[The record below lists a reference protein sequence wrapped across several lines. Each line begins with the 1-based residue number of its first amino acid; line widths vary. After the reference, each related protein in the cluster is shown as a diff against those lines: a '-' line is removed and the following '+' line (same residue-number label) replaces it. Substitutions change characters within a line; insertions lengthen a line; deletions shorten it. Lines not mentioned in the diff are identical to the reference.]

1 MLLYLSTMLLDGL
14 NQEQRQAASQIEGA
28 VMIIAGAGSGKT
40 RTLTYRVANLLEHGV
55 SPYSIMVLTFTNKAA
70 REMDERIVSLIGDRS
85 KGMMMGTFH
94 SVFMKILRIEC
105 ERIGYIKSFSIYDT
119 ADSKSMI
126 KNIVKDFSLDEKVYN
141 SSYVLDRIS
150 KAKSSLISSEEY
162 LADNTYFTED
172 NIAGKPQIGRI
183 FHEYNARL
191 RKNMAMDFDD
201 LLFNTYTLLCT
212 CPDIAEKYQRRFKYI
227 LVDEYQDTNHAQ
239 YAIIKILAK
248 QYKNICV
255 VGDDA
260 QSIYAFR
267 GANIQNILNFRKDY
281 PDAYT
286 FKLEQNYRSVS
297 NIVNAANSVIDKN
310 VEQIK
315 KTIWTSNPE
324 GEKIVFKSLNS
335 DREEAEYVCNKIRE
349 RISFEEEKNYGNYA
363 ILYRTN
369 SQSRAFEDALRLKNI
384 PYKIYG
390 GLSFYS
396 RAEIKNVLGYF
407 RLVVN
412 NKDNEAFERIINYPA
427 RGIGQTTLSRLKIAA
442 AENNLSFFETIY
454 QVNLSNYNINSSTQ
468 NKLLAFCDYIRAFTA
483 NLHKKNAFELGEEI
497 VRTCRIKEALKE
509 ENTAENIDRINNIE
523 ELVNSLQSFIENE
536 QDSILDEA
544 TGEEIS
550 TDDKSLD
557 IFLQQISLFSE
568 TDTMEENQN
577 CVALMTIHSS
587 KGLEFDNVFI
597 VGMEENL
604 FPSTLALTSK
614 KETEEE
620 RRLFYVAMTRAKI
633 SLTLT
638 AATMRYKYGQIIFSE
653 KSRFVNEID
662 SKYIDSGLVQK
673 KPLPSFQTTT
683 TTPST
688 TSFVKKEKKPLPIT
702 SLKNNVITRQ
712 SLPSTNNATLINPN
726 DLQVGMSVYHDKFGK
741 GIVIN
746 IDNNFDDKR
755 ADVDFI
761 KEGKKTLVLKF
772 AKLKQIN

>member
-1 MLLYLSTMLLDGL
+1 MLLDGL

>member
-1 MLLYLSTMLLDGL
+1 MLLDGL
-14 NQEQRQAASQIEGA
+14 NSEQRQAASQIEGA

-70 REMDERIVSLIGDRS
+70 KEMDERIVSLIGNRS
-85 KGMMMGTFH
+85 KGMMIGTFH

-105 ERIGYIKSFSIYDT
+105 ERIGYIRNFSVYDT
-119 ADSKSMI
+119 ADSKSLI

-141 SSYVLDRIS
+141 SSFVLDRIS

-162 LADNTYFTED
+162 LSDNTYLTED
-172 NIAGKPQIGRI
+172 TIAGKPEIGRI

-201 LLFNTYTLLCT
+201 LLFNTYTLLCS
-212 CPDIAEKYQRRFKYI
+212 CPDVAQKYQNRFKYI

-239 YAIIKILAK
+239 YKIIKILAEK
-248 QYKNICV
+248 YKNICV

-286 FKLEQNYRSVS
+286 FKLEENYRSCQ

-315 KTIWTSNPE
+315 KTIWTANPE
-324 GEKIVFKSLNS
+324 GEKIVFKTLNS
-335 DREEAEYVCNKIRE
+335 DREEAEYVCNKIKE
-349 RISFEEEKNYGNYA
+349 RISLEEEKNYGNYA

-369 SQSRAFEDALRLKNI
+369 AQSRAFEDALRLKNI
-384 PYKIYG
+384 PYKIFG
-390 GLSFYS
+390 GISFYS

-412 NKDNEAFERIINYPA
+412 NRDDEAFERIINYPA

-454 QVNLSNYNINSSTQ
+454 QVNLSTYNINSSTQ
-468 NKLLAFCDYIRAFTA
+468 NKLLAFCDYIRAFSA
-483 NLHKKNAFELGEEI
+483 NLYNKDAFELGEEI

-509 ENTAENIDRINNIE
+509 ENTAENSDRINNIE

-536 QDSILDEA
+536 EEVILDEA

-550 TDDKSLD
+550 TNSKSLD
-557 IFLQQISLFSE
+557 VFLQQISLFSE
-568 TDTMEENQN
+568 TDTMDENPN
-577 CVALMTIHSS
+577 CVVLMTIHSS

-614 KETEEE
+614 RETEEE
-620 RRLFYVAMTRAKI
+620 RRLFYVAMTRAKLT
-633 SLTLT
+633 LTLT

-662 SKYIDSGLVQK
+662 SKYIDSGFVQK
-673 KPLPSFQTTT
+673 KTLPTSFQSSTTT
-683 TTPST
+683 T
-688 TSFVKKEKKPLPIT
+688 TSFVKK
-702 SLKNNVITRQ
+702 
-712 SLPSTNNATLINPN
+712 
-726 DLQVGMSVYHDKFGK
+726 
-741 GIVIN
+741 
-746 IDNNFDDKR
+746 KR
-755 ADVDFI
+755 N
-761 KEGKKTLVLKF
+761 LYL
-772 AKLKQIN
+772 

>member
-1 MLLYLSTMLLDGL
+1 MLLDGL
-14 NQEQRQAASQIEGA
+14 NSEQRQAASQIEGT

-70 REMDERIVSLIGDRS
+70 KEMDERIVSLIGNRS
-85 KGMMMGTFH
+85 KGMMIGTFH

-105 ERIGYIKSFSIYDT
+105 ERIGYIRNFSVYDT
-119 ADSKSMI
+119 ADSKSLI

-141 SSYVLDRIS
+141 SSFVLDRIS
-150 KAKSSLISSEEY
+150 KAKSNLISSEEY

-201 LLFNTYTLLCT
+201 LLFNTYTLLCS
-212 CPDIAEKYQRRFKYI
+212 CPDVAQKYQNRFKYI

-239 YAIIKILAK
+239 YKIIKILAEK
-248 QYKNICV
+248 YKNICV

-286 FKLEQNYRSVS
+286 FKLEENYRSCQ

-315 KTIWTSNPE
+315 KTIWTANPE
-324 GEKIVFKSLNS
+324 GEKIVFKTLNS

-349 RISFEEEKNYGNYA
+349 RISLEEEKNYGNYA

-369 SQSRAFEDALRLKNI
+369 AQSRAFEDALRLKNI
-384 PYKIYG
+384 PYKIFG
-390 GLSFYS
+390 GISFYS

-412 NKDNEAFERIINYPA
+412 NRDNEAFERIINYPA

-454 QVNLSNYNINSSTQ
+454 QVNLSTYNINSSTQ
-468 NKLLAFCDYIRAFTA
+468 KKLLAFCDYIRAFSA
-483 NLHKKNAFELGEEI
+483 NLYNKDAFELGEEI

-509 ENTAENIDRINNIE
+509 ENTAENSDRINNIE

-536 QDSILDEA
+536 EEIILDEA

-550 TDDKSLD
+550 TNSKSLD
-557 IFLQQISLFSE
+557 VFLQQISLFSE
-568 TDTMEENQN
+568 TDTMDENPN
-577 CVALMTIHSS
+577 CVVLMTIHSS

-614 KETEEE
+614 RETEEE
-620 RRLFYVAMTRAKI
+620 RRLFYVAMTRAKLT
-633 SLTLT
+633 LTLT

-662 SKYIDSGLVQK
+662 SKYIDSGFVQK
-673 KPLPSFQTTT
+673 KPLPTSFQSSTTT
-683 TTPST
+683 T

-712 SLPSTNNATLINPN
+712 ANINQGNLIDPNN
-726 DLQVGMSVYHDKFGK
+726 LQIGMNVYHDKFGK
-741 GIVIN
+741 GIVIS
-746 IDNNFDDKR
+746 IDNEYEDKR
-755 ADVDFI
+755 AVVDFI

-772 AKLKQIN
+772 AKLKEI

>member
-1 MLLYLSTMLLDGL
+1 MLLDGL

-673 KPLPSFQTTT
+673 KPLPSFQTTST
-683 TTPST
+683 TSST

>member
-1 MLLYLSTMLLDGL
+1 MLLDGL
-14 NQEQRQAASQIEGA
+14 NSEQRQAASQIEGA

-70 REMDERIVSLIGDRS
+70 KEMDERIVSLIGDKS
-85 KGMMMGTFH
+85 KGMMIGTFH

-105 ERIGYIKSFSIYDT
+105 ERIGYIRNFSVYDT
-119 ADSKSMI
+119 ADSKSLI

-141 SSYVLDRIS
+141 SSFVLDRIS

-201 LLFNTYTLLCT
+201 LLFNTYTLLCS
-212 CPDIAEKYQRRFKYI
+212 CPDVAQKYQNRFKYI

-239 YAIIKILAK
+239 YKIIKILAEK
-248 QYKNICV
+248 YKNICV

-286 FKLEQNYRSVS
+286 FKLEENYRSCQ

-315 KTIWTSNPE
+315 KTIWTANPE
-324 GEKIVFKSLNS
+324 GEKIVFKTLNS

-349 RISFEEEKNYGNYA
+349 RISLEEEKNYGNYA

-369 SQSRAFEDALRLKNI
+369 AQSRAFEDALRLKNI
-384 PYKIYG
+384 PYKIFG
-390 GLSFYS
+390 GISFYS

-412 NKDNEAFERIINYPA
+412 NRDDEAFERIINYPA

-454 QVNLSNYNINSSTQ
+454 QVNLSTYNINSSTQ
-468 NKLLAFCDYIRAFTA
+468 KKLLAFCDYIRAFSA
-483 NLHKKNAFELGEEI
+483 NLYNKDAFELGEEI

-509 ENTAENIDRINNIE
+509 ENTAENSDRINNIE

-536 QDSILDEA
+536 EEVILDEA

-550 TDDKSLD
+550 TNSKSLD
-557 IFLQQISLFSE
+557 VFLQQISLFSE
-568 TDTMEENQN
+568 TDTMDENPN
-577 CVALMTIHSS
+577 CVVLMTIHSS

-614 KETEEE
+614 RETEEE
-620 RRLFYVAMTRAKI
+620 RRLFYVAMTRAKLT
-633 SLTLT
+633 LTLT

-662 SKYIDSGLVQK
+662 SKYIDSGFVQK
-673 KPLPSFQTTT
+673 KPLPTSFQSSTTN
-683 TTPST
+683 T

-712 SLPSTNNATLINPN
+712 ANINQGNLIDPNN
-726 DLQVGMSVYHDKFGK
+726 LQIGMNVYHDKFGK
-741 GIVIN
+741 GIVLS
-746 IDNNFDDKR
+746 IDNEYEDKR
-755 ADVDFI
+755 AVVDFI

-772 AKLKQIN
+772 AKLKEI

>member
-1 MLLYLSTMLLDGL
+1 MLLDGL
-14 NQEQRQAASQIEGA
+14 NSEQRQAASQIEGA

-70 REMDERIVSLIGDRS
+70 KEMDERIVSLIGNRS
-85 KGMMMGTFH
+85 KGMMIGTFH

-105 ERIGYIKSFSIYDT
+105 ERIGYIRNFSVYDT
-119 ADSKSMI
+119 ADSKSLI

-141 SSYVLDRIS
+141 SSFVLDRIS

-172 NIAGKPQIGRI
+172 NIAGKPEIGRI

-201 LLFNTYTLLCT
+201 LLFNTYTLLCS
-212 CPDIAEKYQRRFKYI
+212 CPDVAQKYQNRFKYI

-239 YAIIKILAK
+239 YKIIKILAEK
-248 QYKNICV
+248 YKNICV

-286 FKLEQNYRSVS
+286 FKLEENYRSCQ

-315 KTIWTSNPE
+315 KTIWTANPE
-324 GEKIVFKSLNS
+324 GEKIVFKTLNS

-349 RISFEEEKNYGNYA
+349 RISLEEEKNYGNYA

-369 SQSRAFEDALRLKNI
+369 AQSRAFEDALRLKNI
-384 PYKIYG
+384 PYKIFG
-390 GLSFYS
+390 GISFYS

-412 NKDNEAFERIINYPA
+412 NRDNEAFERIINYPA

-454 QVNLSNYNINSSTQ
+454 QVNLSTYNINSSTQ
-468 NKLLAFCDYIRAFTA
+468 NKLLAFCDYIRAFSA
-483 NLHKKNAFELGEEI
+483 NLYNKDAFELGEEI

-509 ENTAENIDRINNIE
+509 ENTAENSDRINNIE

-536 QDSILDEA
+536 EEVILDEA

-550 TDDKSLD
+550 TNSKSLD
-557 IFLQQISLFSE
+557 VFLQQISLFSE
-568 TDTMEENQN
+568 TDTMDENPN
-577 CVALMTIHSS
+577 CVVLMTIHSS

-614 KETEEE
+614 RETEEE
-620 RRLFYVAMTRAKI
+620 RRLFYVAMTRAKLT
-633 SLTLT
+633 LTLT

-662 SKYIDSGLVQK
+662 SKYIDSGFVQK
-673 KPLPSFQTTT
+673 KPLPTSFQSSTTT
-683 TTPST
+683 T

-712 SLPSTNNATLINPN
+712 ANINQGNLIDPNN
-726 DLQVGMSVYHDKFGK
+726 LQIGMNVYHDKFGK
-741 GIVIN
+741 GIVLS
-746 IDNNFDDKR
+746 IDNEYEDKR
-755 ADVDFI
+755 AVVDFI

-772 AKLKQIN
+772 AKLKEI

>member
-1 MLLYLSTMLLDGL
+1 MLLDGL
-14 NQEQRQAASQIEGA
+14 NQEQRQAAAQTEGA

-40 RTLTYRVANLLEHGV
+40 RTLTYRVAHLLEKGA

-70 REMDERIVSLIGDRS
+70 KEMDERIVSLIGDRS
-85 KGMMMGTFH
+85 KGIMMGTFH
-94 SVFMKILRIEC
+94 SVFMRILRIEC
-105 ERIGYIKSFSIYDT
+105 ERIGYIKSFSVYDT
-119 ADSKSMI
+119 SDSKSLI
-126 KNIVKDFSLDEKVYN
+126 KNIVKELSLDEKVYN
-141 SSYVLDRIS
+141 SSFVLDRIS
-150 KAKSSLISSEEY
+150 KAKSRLISSEEY
-162 LADNTYFTED
+162 LSDNTYLTED
-172 NIAGKPQIGRI
+172 TIAGKPEIGRI

-212 CPDIAEKYQRRFKYI
+212 CPDVAEKYQRRFKYI
-227 LVDEYQDTNHAQ
+227 LVDEYQDTNQAQ
-239 YAIIKILAK
+239 YAIIKILASK
-248 QYKNICV
+248 YKNICV

-267 GANIQNILNFRKDY
+267 GANIQNILNFKKDY

-310 VEQIK
+310 IEQIK

-349 RISFEEEKNYGNYA
+349 RISLEEEKNYGNYA

-390 GLSFYS
+390 GISFYS
-396 RAEIKNVLGYF
+396 RAEIKNILAYF

-412 NKDNEAFERIINYPA
+412 NKDDEAFERIINYPS

-454 QVNLSNYNINSSTQ
+454 QINLSTYNINSSTQ
-468 NKLLAFCDYIRAFTA
+468 NKLLAFCDYIKAFSA
-483 NLHKKNAFELGEEI
+483 NLYNKDAFELGEEI

-509 ENTAENIDRINNIE
+509 DNTAENLDRINNIE

-536 QDSILDEA
+536 QESILDEA
-544 TGEEIS
+544 TGEEIA
-550 TDDKSLD
+550 TNNKSLD
-557 IFLQQISLFSE
+557 VFLQQISLFSE
-568 TDTMEENQN
+568 TDTMEDNLN

-587 KGLEFDNVFI
+587 KGLEFNNVFI

-604 FPSTLALTSK
+604 FPSTLSLTSK

-620 RRLFYVAMTRAKI
+620 RRLFYVAMTRAKLT
-633 SLTLT
+633 LTLT
-638 AATMRYKYGQIIFSE
+638 AASMRYKYGQIIFSE
-653 KSRFVNEID
+653 KSRFINEID
-662 SKYIDSGLVQK
+662 NKYLDSGLIRK
-673 KPLPSFQTTT
+673 KPLPEFTSN
-683 TTPST
+683 T
-688 TSFVKKEKKPLPIT
+688 TSFARKEKKKLPIT
-702 SLKNNVITRQ
+702 SLKDNIITRQ
-712 SLPSTNNATLINPN
+712 SNSSINNAELINP
-726 DLQVGMSVYHDKFGK
+726 DELETGMQVFHDKFGK
-741 GIVIN
+741 GIVVN
-746 IDNNFDDKR
+746 IDNSFNDKR
-755 ADVDFI
+755 ATVDFLR
-761 KEGKKTLVLKF
+761 EGTKVLVLKF
-772 AKLKQIN
+772 AKLKQIK

>member
-1 MLLYLSTMLLDGL
+1 MLLDGL
-14 NQEQRQAASQIEGA
+14 NSEQRQAASQIEGA

-55 SPYSIMVLTFTNKAA
+55 SPYAIMVLTFTNKAA
-70 REMDERIVSLIGDRS
+70 KEMDERIISLIGNKS
-85 KGMMMGTFH
+85 KGMMIGTFH

-105 ERIGYIKSFSIYDT
+105 ERIGYIRNFSVYDT
-119 ADSKSMI
+119 ADSKSLI

-141 SSYVLDRIS
+141 SSFVLDRIS

-201 LLFNTYTLLCT
+201 LLFNTYTLLCS
-212 CPDIAEKYQRRFKYI
+212 CPDVAQKYQNRFKYI

-239 YAIIKILAK
+239 YKIIKILAEK
-248 QYKNICV
+248 YKNICV

-286 FKLEQNYRSVS
+286 FKLEENYRSCQ

-315 KTIWTSNPE
+315 KTIWTANPE
-324 GEKIVFKSLNS
+324 GEKIVFKTLNS

-349 RISFEEEKNYGNYA
+349 RISLEEEKNYGNYA

-369 SQSRAFEDALRLKNI
+369 AQSRAFEDALRLKNI
-384 PYKIYG
+384 PYKIFG
-390 GLSFYS
+390 GISFYS

-412 NKDNEAFERIINYPA
+412 NRDNEAFERIINYPA

-454 QVNLSNYNINSSTQ
+454 QVNLSTYNINSSTQ
-468 NKLLAFCDYIRAFTA
+468 NKLLAFCDYIRAFSA
-483 NLHKKNAFELGEEI
+483 NLYNKDAFELGEEI

-509 ENTAENIDRINNIE
+509 ENTAENSDRINNIE

-536 QDSILDEA
+536 EEAILDEA

-550 TDDKSLD
+550 TNSKSLD
-557 IFLQQISLFSE
+557 VFLQQISLFSE
-568 TDTMEENQN
+568 TDTMDENPN
-577 CVALMTIHSS
+577 CVVLMTIHSS

-614 KETEEE
+614 RETEEE
-620 RRLFYVAMTRAKI
+620 RRLFYVAMTRAKLT
-633 SLTLT
+633 LTLT

-662 SKYIDSGLVQK
+662 SKYIDSGFVQK
-673 KPLPSFQTTT
+673 KPLPTSFQSSTTT
-683 TTPST
+683 T

-712 SLPSTNNATLINPN
+712 ANINQGNLIDPNN
-726 DLQVGMSVYHDKFGK
+726 LQIGMNVYHDKFGK
-741 GIVIN
+741 GIVLS
-746 IDNNFDDKR
+746 IDNEYEDKR
-755 ADVDFI
+755 AVVDFI

-772 AKLKQIN
+772 AKLKEI

>member
-1 MLLYLSTMLLDGL
+1 MLLDGL
-14 NQEQRQAASQIEGA
+14 NQEQRQAAAQTEGA

-40 RTLTYRVANLLEHGV
+40 RTLTYRVAHLLEKGA

-70 REMDERIVSLIGDRS
+70 KEMDERIVSLIGDRS
-85 KGMMMGTFH
+85 KGIMMGTFH
-94 SVFMKILRIEC
+94 SVFMRILRIEC
-105 ERIGYIKSFSIYDT
+105 ERIGYIKSFSVYDT
-119 ADSKSMI
+119 SDSKSLI
-126 KNIVKDFSLDEKVYN
+126 KNIVKELSLDEKVYN
-141 SSYVLDRIS
+141 SSFVLDRIS
-150 KAKSSLISSEEY
+150 KAKSRLISSEEY
-162 LADNTYFTED
+162 LSDNTYLTED
-172 NIAGKPQIGRI
+172 TIAGKPEIGRI

-212 CPDIAEKYQRRFKYI
+212 CPDVAEKYQRRFKYI
-227 LVDEYQDTNHAQ
+227 LVDEYQDTNQAQ
-239 YAIIKILAK
+239 YAIIKILASK
-248 QYKNICV
+248 YKNICV

-267 GANIQNILNFRKDY
+267 GANIQNILNFKKDY

-310 VEQIK
+310 IEQIK

-349 RISFEEEKNYGNYA
+349 RISLEEEKNYGNYA

-390 GLSFYS
+390 GISFYS
-396 RAEIKNVLGYF
+396 RAEIKNVLAYF

-412 NKDNEAFERIINYPA
+412 NKDDEAFERIINYPS

-454 QVNLSNYNINSSTQ
+454 QINLSTYNINSSTQ
-468 NKLLAFCDYIRAFTA
+468 NKLLAFCDYIKAFSA
-483 NLHKKNAFELGEEI
+483 NLYNKDAFELGEEI

-509 ENTAENIDRINNIE
+509 DNTAENLDRINNIE

-536 QDSILDEA
+536 QESILDEA
-544 TGEEIS
+544 TGEEIA
-550 TDDKSLD
+550 TNNKSLD
-557 IFLQQISLFSE
+557 VFLQQISLFSE
-568 TDTMEENQN
+568 TDTMEDNLN

-604 FPSTLALTSK
+604 FPSTLSLTSK

-620 RRLFYVAMTRAKI
+620 RRLFYVAMTRAKLT
-633 SLTLT
+633 LTLT
-638 AATMRYKYGQIIFSE
+638 AASMRYKYGQIIFSE
-653 KSRFVNEID
+653 KSRFINEID
-662 SKYIDSGLVQK
+662 NKYLDSGLIRK
-673 KPLPSFQTTT
+673 KQLPEFTSN
-683 TTPST
+683 T
-688 TSFVKKEKKPLPIT
+688 TSFVRKEKKKLPIT
-702 SLKNNVITRQ
+702 SLKDNIITRQ
-712 SLPSTNNATLINPN
+712 SNSSINNAELINP
-726 DLQVGMSVYHDKFGK
+726 DELETGMQVFHDKFGK
-741 GIVIN
+741 GIVVN
-746 IDNNFDDKR
+746 IDNSFNDKR
-755 ADVDFI
+755 ATVDFLR
-761 KEGKKTLVLKF
+761 EGTKVLVLKF
-772 AKLKQIN
+772 AKLKQIK

>member
-1 MLLYLSTMLLDGL
+1 MLLDGL
-14 NQEQRQAASQIEGA
+14 NQEQRQAAAQTEGA

-40 RTLTYRVANLLEHGV
+40 RTLTYRVAHLLEKGA

-70 REMDERIVSLIGDRS
+70 KEMDERIVSLIGDRS
-85 KGMMMGTFH
+85 KGIMMGTFH
-94 SVFMKILRIEC
+94 SVFMRILRIEC
-105 ERIGYIKSFSIYDT
+105 ERIGYIKSFSVYDT
-119 ADSKSMI
+119 SDSKSLI
-126 KNIVKDFSLDEKVYN
+126 KNIVKELSLDEKVYN
-141 SSYVLDRIS
+141 SSFVLDRIS
-150 KAKSSLISSEEY
+150 KAKSRLISSEEY
-162 LADNTYFTED
+162 LSDNTYLTED
-172 NIAGKPQIGRI
+172 TIAGKPEIGRI

-212 CPDIAEKYQRRFKYI
+212 CPDVAEKYQHRFKYI
-227 LVDEYQDTNHAQ
+227 LVDEYQDTNQAQ
-239 YAIIKILAK
+239 YAIIKILASK
-248 QYKNICV
+248 YKNICV

-267 GANIQNILNFRKDY
+267 GANIQNILNFKKDY

-310 VEQIK
+310 IEQIK

-349 RISFEEEKNYGNYA
+349 RISLEEEKNYGNYA

-390 GLSFYS
+390 GISFYS
-396 RAEIKNVLGYF
+396 RAEIKNVLAYF

-412 NKDNEAFERIINYPA
+412 NKDDEAFERIINYPS

-454 QVNLSNYNINSSTQ
+454 QINLSTYNINSSTQ
-468 NKLLAFCDYIRAFTA
+468 NKLLAFCDYIKAFSA
-483 NLHKKNAFELGEEI
+483 NLYNKDAFELGEEI

-509 ENTAENIDRINNIE
+509 DNTAENLDRINNIE

-536 QDSILDEA
+536 QESILDEA
-544 TGEEIS
+544 TGEEIA
-550 TDDKSLD
+550 TNNKSLD
-557 IFLQQISLFSE
+557 VFLQQISLFSE
-568 TDTMEENQN
+568 TDTMEDNLN

-604 FPSTLALTSK
+604 FPSTLSLTSK

-620 RRLFYVAMTRAKI
+620 RRLFYVAMTRAKLT
-633 SLTLT
+633 LTLT
-638 AATMRYKYGQIIFSE
+638 AASMRYKYGQIIFSE
-653 KSRFVNEID
+653 KSRFINEID
-662 SKYIDSGLVQK
+662 NKYLDSGLIRK
-673 KPLPSFQTTT
+673 KPLPEFTSN
-683 TTPST
+683 T
-688 TSFVKKEKKPLPIT
+688 TSFVRKEKKKLPIT
-702 SLKNNVITRQ
+702 SLKDNIITRQ
-712 SLPSTNNATLINPN
+712 SSSSINNAELINP
-726 DLQVGMSVYHDKFGK
+726 DELETGMQVFHDKFRK
-741 GIVIN
+741 GIVVN
-746 IDNNFDDKR
+746 IDNSFNDKR
-755 ADVDFI
+755 ATVDFLR
-761 KEGKKTLVLKF
+761 EGTKVLVLKF
-772 AKLKQIN
+772 AKLKQIK

>member
-1 MLLYLSTMLLDGL
+1 MLLDGL
-14 NQEQRQAASQIEGA
+14 NSEQRQAASQIEGA

-70 REMDERIVSLIGDRS
+70 KEMDERIVSLIGDKS
-85 KGMMMGTFH
+85 KGMMIGTFH

-105 ERIGYIKSFSIYDT
+105 ERIGYIRNFSIYDT
-119 ADSKSMI
+119 ADSKSLI

-141 SSYVLDRIS
+141 SSFVLDRIS

-201 LLFNTYTLLCT
+201 LLFNTYTLLCS
-212 CPDIAEKYQRRFKYI
+212 CPDVAQKYQNRFKYI

-239 YAIIKILAK
+239 YKIIKILAEK
-248 QYKNICV
+248 YKNICV

-286 FKLEQNYRSVS
+286 FKLEENYRSCQ

-315 KTIWTSNPE
+315 KTIWTANPE
-324 GEKIVFKSLNS
+324 GEKIVFKTLNS

-349 RISFEEEKNYGNYA
+349 RISLEEEKNYGNYA

-369 SQSRAFEDALRLKNI
+369 AQSRAFEDALRLKNI

-390 GLSFYS
+390 GISFYS

-412 NKDNEAFERIINYPA
+412 NRDNEAFERIINYPA

-454 QVNLSNYNINSSTQ
+454 QVNLSTYNINSSTQ
-468 NKLLAFCDYIRAFTA
+468 NKLLAFCDYIRAFSA
-483 NLHKKNAFELGEEI
+483 NLYNKDAFELGEEI

-509 ENTAENIDRINNIE
+509 ENTAENSDRINNIE

-536 QDSILDEA
+536 EEAILDEA

-550 TDDKSLD
+550 TNSKSLD
-557 IFLQQISLFSE
+557 VFLQQISLFSE
-568 TDTMEENQN
+568 TDTMDENPN
-577 CVALMTIHSS
+577 CVVLMTIHSS

-614 KETEEE
+614 RETEEE
-620 RRLFYVAMTRAKI
+620 RRLFYVAMTRAKLT
-633 SLTLT
+633 LTLT

-662 SKYIDSGLVQK
+662 SKYIDSGFVQK
-673 KPLPSFQTTT
+673 KPLPTSFQSSTTT
-683 TTPST
+683 TT

-712 SLPSTNNATLINPN
+712 ANINQGNLIDPNN
-726 DLQVGMSVYHDKFGK
+726 LQIGMNVYHDKFGK
-741 GIVIN
+741 GIVLS
-746 IDNNFDDKR
+746 IDNEYEDKR
-755 ADVDFI
+755 AVVDFI

-772 AKLKQIN
+772 AKLKEI

>member
-1 MLLYLSTMLLDGL
+1 MLLDGL
-14 NQEQRQAASQIEGA
+14 NSEQRQAASQIEGA

-70 REMDERIVSLIGDRS
+70 KEMDERIVSLIGDKS
-85 KGMMMGTFH
+85 KGMMIGTFH

-105 ERIGYIKSFSIYDT
+105 ERIGYIRNFSIYDT
-119 ADSKSMI
+119 ADSKSLI

-141 SSYVLDRIS
+141 SSFVLDRIS

-201 LLFNTYTLLCT
+201 LLFNTYTLLCS
-212 CPDIAEKYQRRFKYI
+212 CPDIAQKYQNRFKYI

-239 YAIIKILAK
+239 YKIIKILAEK
-248 QYKNICV
+248 YKNICV

-286 FKLEQNYRSVS
+286 FKLEENYRSCQ

-315 KTIWTSNPE
+315 KTIWTANPE
-324 GEKIVFKSLNS
+324 GEKIVFKTLNS

-349 RISFEEEKNYGNYA
+349 RISLEEEKNYGNYA

-369 SQSRAFEDALRLKNI
+369 AQSRAFEDALRLKNI
-384 PYKIYG
+384 PYKIFG
-390 GLSFYS
+390 GISFYS

-412 NKDNEAFERIINYPA
+412 NRDNEAFERIINYPA

-454 QVNLSNYNINSSTQ
+454 QVNLSTYNINSSTQ
-468 NKLLAFCDYIRAFTA
+468 NKLLAFCDYIRAFSA
-483 NLHKKNAFELGEEI
+483 NLYNKDAFELGEEI

-509 ENTAENIDRINNIE
+509 ENTAENSDRINNIE

-536 QDSILDEA
+536 EEAILDEA

-550 TDDKSLD
+550 TNSKSLD
-557 IFLQQISLFSE
+557 VFLQQISLFSE
-568 TDTMEENQN
+568 TDTMDENPN
-577 CVALMTIHSS
+577 CVVLMTIHSS

-614 KETEEE
+614 RETEEE
-620 RRLFYVAMTRAKI
+620 RRLFYVAMTRAKLT
-633 SLTLT
+633 LTLT

-662 SKYIDSGLVQK
+662 SKYIDSGFVQK
-673 KPLPSFQTTT
+673 KPLPTSFQSSTTT
-683 TTPST
+683 TT

-712 SLPSTNNATLINPN
+712 ANINQGNLIDPNN
-726 DLQVGMSVYHDKFGK
+726 LQIGMNVYHDKFGK
-741 GIVIN
+741 GIVLS
-746 IDNNFDDKR
+746 IDNEYEDKR
-755 ADVDFI
+755 AVVDFI

-772 AKLKQIN
+772 AKLKEI

>member
-1 MLLYLSTMLLDGL
+1 MLLDGL
-14 NQEQRQAASQIEGA
+14 NQEQRQAAAQTEGA

-40 RTLTYRVANLLEHGV
+40 RTLTYRVAHLLEKGA

-70 REMDERIVSLIGDRS
+70 KEMDERIVSLIGDRS
-85 KGMMMGTFH
+85 KGIMMGTFH
-94 SVFMKILRIEC
+94 SVFMRILRIEC
-105 ERIGYIKSFSIYDT
+105 ERIGYIKSFSVYDT
-119 ADSKSMI
+119 SDSKSLI
-126 KNIVKDFSLDEKVYN
+126 KNIVKELSLDEKVYN
-141 SSYVLDRIS
+141 SSFVLDRIS
-150 KAKSSLISSEEY
+150 KAKSRLISSEEY
-162 LADNTYFTED
+162 LSDNTYLTED
-172 NIAGKPQIGRI
+172 TIAGKPEIGRI

-212 CPDIAEKYQRRFKYI
+212 CPDVAEKYQRRFKYI
-227 LVDEYQDTNHAQ
+227 LVDEYQDTNQAQ
-239 YAIIKILAK
+239 YAIIKILASK
-248 QYKNICV
+248 YKNICV

-267 GANIQNILNFRKDY
+267 GANIQNILNFKKDY

-310 VEQIK
+310 IEQIK

-349 RISFEEEKNYGNYA
+349 RISLEEEKNYGNYA

-390 GLSFYS
+390 GISFYS
-396 RAEIKNVLGYF
+396 RAEIKNVLAYF

-412 NKDNEAFERIINYPA
+412 NKDDEAFERIINYPS

-454 QVNLSNYNINSSTQ
+454 QINLSTYNINSSTQ
-468 NKLLAFCDYIRAFTA
+468 NKLLAFCDYIKAFSA
-483 NLHKKNAFELGEEI
+483 NLYNKDAFELGEEI

-509 ENTAENIDRINNIE
+509 DNTAENLDRINNIE

-536 QDSILDEA
+536 QESILDEA
-544 TGEEIS
+544 TGEEIA
-550 TDDKSLD
+550 TNNKSLD
-557 IFLQQISLFSE
+557 VFLQQISLFSE
-568 TDTMEENQN
+568 TDTMEDNLN

-604 FPSTLALTSK
+604 FPSTLSLTSK

-620 RRLFYVAMTRAKI
+620 RRLFYVAMTRAKLT
-633 SLTLT
+633 LTLT
-638 AATMRYKYGQIIFSE
+638 AASMRYKYGQIIFSE
-653 KSRFVNEID
+653 KSRFINEID
-662 SKYIDSGLVQK
+662 NKYLDSGLIRK
-673 KPLPSFQTTT
+673 KPLPEFTSN
-683 TTPST
+683 T
-688 TSFVKKEKKPLPIT
+688 TSFVRKEKKKLPIT
-702 SLKNNVITRQ
+702 SLKDNIITRQ
-712 SLPSTNNATLINPN
+712 SNSSINNAELINP
-726 DLQVGMSVYHDKFGK
+726 DELETGMQVFHDKFGK
-741 GIVIN
+741 GIVVN
-746 IDNNFDDKR
+746 IDNSFNDKR
-755 ADVDFI
+755 ATVDFLR
-761 KEGKKTLVLKF
+761 EGTKVLVLKF
-772 AKLKQIN
+772 AKLKQIK

>member
-1 MLLYLSTMLLDGL
+1 MLLDGL
-14 NQEQRQAASQIEGA
+14 NQEQRQAAAQTEGA

-40 RTLTYRVANLLEHGV
+40 RTLTYRVAHLLEKGA

-70 REMDERIVSLIGDRS
+70 KEMDERIVSLIGDRS
-85 KGMMMGTFH
+85 KGIMMGTFH
-94 SVFMKILRIEC
+94 SVFMRILRIEC
-105 ERIGYIKSFSIYDT
+105 ERIGYIKSFSVYDT
-119 ADSKSMI
+119 SDSKSLI
-126 KNIVKDFSLDEKVYN
+126 KNIVKELSLDEKVYN
-141 SSYVLDRIS
+141 SSFVLDRIS
-150 KAKSSLISSEEY
+150 KAKSRLISSEEY
-162 LADNTYFTED
+162 LSDNTYLTED
-172 NIAGKPQIGRI
+172 TIAGKPEIGRI

-212 CPDIAEKYQRRFKYI
+212 CPDVAEKYQRRFKYI
-227 LVDEYQDTNHAQ
+227 LVDEYQDTNQAQ
-239 YAIIKILAK
+239 YAIIKILASK
-248 QYKNICV
+248 YKNICV

-267 GANIQNILNFRKDY
+267 GANIQNILNFKKDY

-310 VEQIK
+310 IEQIK

-349 RISFEEEKNYGNYA
+349 RISLEEEKNYGNYA

-390 GLSFYS
+390 GISFYS
-396 RAEIKNVLGYF
+396 RAEIKNVLAYF

-412 NKDNEAFERIINYPA
+412 NKDDEAFERIINYPS
-427 RGIGQTTLSRLKIAA
+427 RGIGQTTLSRLKTAA

-454 QVNLSNYNINSSTQ
+454 QINLSTYNINSSTQ
-468 NKLLAFCDYIRAFTA
+468 NKLLAFCDYIKAFSA
-483 NLHKKNAFELGEEI
+483 NLYNKDAFELGEEI

-509 ENTAENIDRINNIE
+509 DNTAENLDRINNIE

-536 QDSILDEA
+536 QESILDEA
-544 TGEEIS
+544 TGEEIA
-550 TDDKSLD
+550 TNNKSLD
-557 IFLQQISLFSE
+557 VFLQQISLFSE
-568 TDTMEENQN
+568 TDTMEDNLN

-604 FPSTLALTSK
+604 FPSTLSLTSK

-620 RRLFYVAMTRAKI
+620 RRLFYVAMTRAKLT
-633 SLTLT
+633 LTLT
-638 AATMRYKYGQIIFSE
+638 AASMRYKYGQIIFSE
-653 KSRFVNEID
+653 KSRFINEID
-662 SKYIDSGLVQK
+662 NKYLDSGLIRK
-673 KPLPSFQTTT
+673 KQLPEFS
-683 TTPST
+683 SNA
-688 TSFVKKEKKPLPIT
+688 TSFVRKEKKKLPIT
-702 SLKNNVITRQ
+702 SLKDNIITRQ
-712 SLPSTNNATLINPN
+712 SNSSINNAELINP
-726 DLQVGMSVYHDKFGK
+726 DELETGMQVFHDKFGK
-741 GIVIN
+741 GIVVN
-746 IDNNFDDKR
+746 IDNSFNDKR
-755 ADVDFI
+755 ATVDFLR
-761 KEGKKTLVLKF
+761 EGTKVLVLKF
-772 AKLKQIN
+772 AKLKQIK

>member
-1 MLLYLSTMLLDGL
+1 MLLDGL
-14 NQEQRQAASQIEGA
+14 NSEQRQAASQIEGA

-70 REMDERIVSLIGDRS
+70 KEMDERIVSLIGNRS
-85 KGMMMGTFH
+85 KGMMIGTFH

-105 ERIGYIKSFSIYDT
+105 ERIGYIRNFSVYDT
-119 ADSKSMI
+119 ADSKSLI

-141 SSYVLDRIS
+141 SSFVLDRIS

-162 LADNTYFTED
+162 LADNTYLTED
-172 NIAGKPQIGRI
+172 TIAGKPEIGRI

-201 LLFNTYTLLCT
+201 LLFNTYTLLCS
-212 CPDIAEKYQRRFKYI
+212 CPDVAQKYQNRFKYI

-239 YAIIKILAK
+239 YKIIKILAEK
-248 QYKNICV
+248 YKNICV

-286 FKLEQNYRSVS
+286 FKLEENYRSCQ

-315 KTIWTSNPE
+315 KTIWTANPE
-324 GEKIVFKSLNS
+324 GEKIVFKTLNS

-349 RISFEEEKNYGNYA
+349 RISLEEEKNYGNYA

-369 SQSRAFEDALRLKNI
+369 AQSRAFEDALRLKNI
-384 PYKIYG
+384 PYKIFG
-390 GLSFYS
+390 GISFYS

-412 NKDNEAFERIINYPA
+412 NRDNEAFERIINYPA

-454 QVNLSNYNINSSTQ
+454 QVNLSTYNINSSTQ
-468 NKLLAFCDYIRAFTA
+468 NKLLAFCDYIRAFSA
-483 NLHKKNAFELGEEI
+483 NLYNKDAFELGEEI

-509 ENTAENIDRINNIE
+509 ENTAENSDRINNIE

-536 QDSILDEA
+536 EEAILDEA

-550 TDDKSLD
+550 TNSKSLD
-557 IFLQQISLFSE
+557 VFLQQISLFSE
-568 TDTMEENQN
+568 TDTMDENPN
-577 CVALMTIHSS
+577 CVVLMTIHSS

-614 KETEEE
+614 RETEEE
-620 RRLFYVAMTRAKI
+620 RRLFYVAMTRAKLT
-633 SLTLT
+633 LTLT

-662 SKYIDSGLVQK
+662 SKYIDSGFVQK
-673 KPLPSFQTTT
+673 KPLPTSFQSSTTT
-683 TTPST
+683 T

-712 SLPSTNNATLINPN
+712 ANINQGNLIDPNN
-726 DLQVGMSVYHDKFGK
+726 LQIGMNVYHDKFGK
-741 GIVIN
+741 GIVLS
-746 IDNNFDDKR
+746 IDNEYEDKR
-755 ADVDFI
+755 AVVDFI

-772 AKLKQIN
+772 AKLKEI

>member
-1 MLLYLSTMLLDGL
+1 MLLDGL
-14 NQEQRQAASQIEGA
+14 NSEQRQAASQIEGA

-55 SPYSIMVLTFTNKAA
+55 SPYAIMVLTFTNKAA
-70 REMDERIVSLIGDRS
+70 KEMDERIVSLIGNRS
-85 KGMMMGTFH
+85 KGMMIGTFH

-105 ERIGYIKSFSIYDT
+105 ERIGYIRNFSVYDT
-119 ADSKSMI
+119 ADSKSLI

-141 SSYVLDRIS
+141 SSFVLDRIS

-172 NIAGKPQIGRI
+172 NIAGKPEIGRI

-201 LLFNTYTLLCT
+201 LLFNTYTLLCS
-212 CPDIAEKYQRRFKYI
+212 CPDVAQKYQNRFKYI

-239 YAIIKILAK
+239 YKIIKILAEK
-248 QYKNICV
+248 YKNICV

-286 FKLEQNYRSVS
+286 FKLEENYRSCQ

-315 KTIWTSNPE
+315 KTIWTANPE
-324 GEKIVFKSLNS
+324 GEKIVFKTLNS

-349 RISFEEEKNYGNYA
+349 RISLEEEKNYGNYA

-369 SQSRAFEDALRLKNI
+369 AQSRAFEDALRLKNI
-384 PYKIYG
+384 PYKIFG
-390 GLSFYS
+390 GISFYS

-412 NKDNEAFERIINYPA
+412 NRDNEAFERIINYPA

-454 QVNLSNYNINSSTQ
+454 QVNLSTYNINSSTQ
-468 NKLLAFCDYIRAFTA
+468 NKLLAFCDYIRAFSA
-483 NLHKKNAFELGEEI
+483 NLYNKDAFELGEEI

-509 ENTAENIDRINNIE
+509 ENTAENSDRINNIE

-536 QDSILDEA
+536 EEAILDEA

-550 TDDKSLD
+550 TNSKSLD
-557 IFLQQISLFSE
+557 VFLQQISLFSE
-568 TDTMEENQN
+568 TDTMDENPN
-577 CVALMTIHSS
+577 CVVLMTIHSS

-614 KETEEE
+614 RETEEE
-620 RRLFYVAMTRAKI
+620 RRLFYVAMTRAKLT
-633 SLTLT
+633 LTLT

-662 SKYIDSGLVQK
+662 SKYIDSGFVQK
-673 KPLPSFQTTT
+673 KPLPTSFQSSTTT
-683 TTPST
+683 T

-712 SLPSTNNATLINPN
+712 ANINQGNLIDPNN
-726 DLQVGMSVYHDKFGK
+726 LQIGMNVYHDKFGK
-741 GIVIN
+741 GIVLS
-746 IDNNFDDKR
+746 IDNEYEDKR
-755 ADVDFI
+755 AVVDFI

-772 AKLKQIN
+772 AKLKEI

>member
-1 MLLYLSTMLLDGL
+1 MLLDGL
-14 NQEQRQAASQIEGA
+14 NQEQRQAAAQTEGA

-40 RTLTYRVANLLEHGV
+40 RTLTYRVAHLLEKGA

-70 REMDERIVSLIGDRS
+70 KEMDERIVSLIGDRS
-85 KGMMMGTFH
+85 KGIMMGTFH
-94 SVFMKILRIEC
+94 SVFMRILRIEC
-105 ERIGYIKSFSIYDT
+105 ERIGYIKSFSVYDT
-119 ADSKSMI
+119 SDSKSLI
-126 KNIVKDFSLDEKVYN
+126 KNIVKELSLDEKVYN
-141 SSYVLDRIS
+141 SSFVLDRIS
-150 KAKSSLISSEEY
+150 KAKSRLISSEEY
-162 LADNTYFTED
+162 LSDNTYLTED
-172 NIAGKPQIGRI
+172 TIAGKPEIGRI

-212 CPDIAEKYQRRFKYI
+212 CPDVAEKYQRRFKYI
-227 LVDEYQDTNHAQ
+227 LVDEYQDTNQAQ
-239 YAIIKILAK
+239 YAIIKILASK
-248 QYKNICV
+248 YKNICV

-267 GANIQNILNFRKDY
+267 GANIQNILNFKKDY

-310 VEQIK
+310 IEQIK

-349 RISFEEEKNYGNYA
+349 RISLEEEKNYGNYA

-390 GLSFYS
+390 GISFYS
-396 RAEIKNVLGYF
+396 RAEIKNVLAYF

-412 NKDNEAFERIINYPA
+412 NKDDEAFERIINYPS

-454 QVNLSNYNINSSTQ
+454 QINLSTYNINSSTQ
-468 NKLLAFCDYIRAFTA
+468 NKLLAFCDYIKAFSA
-483 NLHKKNAFELGEEI
+483 NLYNKDAFELGEEI

-509 ENTAENIDRINNIE
+509 DNTAENLDRINNIE

-536 QDSILDEA
+536 QESILDEA
-544 TGEEIS
+544 TGEEIA
-550 TDDKSLD
+550 TNNKSLD
-557 IFLQQISLFSE
+557 VFLQQISLFSE
-568 TDTMEENQN
+568 TDTMEDNLN

-604 FPSTLALTSK
+604 FPSTLSLTSK

-620 RRLFYVAMTRAKI
+620 RRLFYVAMTRAKLT
-633 SLTLT
+633 LTLT
-638 AATMRYKYGQIIFSE
+638 AASMRYKYGQIIFSE
-653 KSRFVNEID
+653 KSRFINEID
-662 SKYIDSGLVQK
+662 NKYLDSGLIRK
-673 KPLPSFQTTT
+673 KQLPEFS
-683 TTPST
+683 SNT
-688 TSFVKKEKKPLPIT
+688 TSFVRKEKKKLPIT
-702 SLKNNVITRQ
+702 SLKDNIITRQ
-712 SLPSTNNATLINPN
+712 SNSSINNAELINP
-726 DLQVGMSVYHDKFGK
+726 DELETGMQVFHDKFGK
-741 GIVIN
+741 GIVVN
-746 IDNNFDDKR
+746 IDNSFNDKR
-755 ADVDFI
+755 ATVDFLR
-761 KEGKKTLVLKF
+761 EGTKVLVLKF
-772 AKLKQIN
+772 AKLKQIK

>member
-1 MLLYLSTMLLDGL
+1 MLLDGL
-14 NQEQRQAASQIEGA
+14 NQEQRQAAAQTEGA

-40 RTLTYRVANLLEHGV
+40 RTLTYRVAHLLEKGA

-70 REMDERIVSLIGDRS
+70 KEMDERIVSLIGDRS
-85 KGMMMGTFH
+85 KGIMMGTFH
-94 SVFMKILRIEC
+94 SVFMRILRIEC
-105 ERIGYIKSFSIYDT
+105 ERIGYIKSFSVYDT
-119 ADSKSMI
+119 SDSKSLI
-126 KNIVKDFSLDEKVYN
+126 KNIVKELSLDEKVYN
-141 SSYVLDRIS
+141 SSFVLDRIS
-150 KAKSSLISSEEY
+150 KAKSRLISSEEY
-162 LADNTYFTED
+162 LSDNTYLTED
-172 NIAGKPQIGRI
+172 TIAGKPEIGRI

-212 CPDIAEKYQRRFKYI
+212 CPDVAEKYQRRFKYI
-227 LVDEYQDTNHAQ
+227 LVDEYQDTNQAQ
-239 YAIIKILAK
+239 YAIIKILASK
-248 QYKNICV
+248 YKNICV

-267 GANIQNILNFRKDY
+267 GANIQNILNFKKDY

-310 VEQIK
+310 IEQIK

-349 RISFEEEKNYGNYA
+349 RISLEEEKNYGNYA

-390 GLSFYS
+390 GISFYS
-396 RAEIKNVLGYF
+396 RAEIKNVLAYF

-412 NKDNEAFERIINYPA
+412 NKDDEAFERIINYPS

-454 QVNLSNYNINSSTQ
+454 QINLSTYNINSSTQ
-468 NKLLAFCDYIRAFTA
+468 NKLLAFCDYIKAFSA
-483 NLHKKNAFELGEEI
+483 NLYNKDAFELGEEI

-509 ENTAENIDRINNIE
+509 DNTAENLDRINNIE

-536 QDSILDEA
+536 QESILDEA
-544 TGEEIS
+544 TGEEIA
-550 TDDKSLD
+550 TNNKSLD
-557 IFLQQISLFSE
+557 VFLQQISLFSE
-568 TDTMEENQN
+568 TDTMEDNLN

-604 FPSTLALTSK
+604 FPSTLSLTSK

-620 RRLFYVAMTRAKI
+620 RRLFYVAMTRAKLT
-633 SLTLT
+633 LTLT
-638 AATMRYKYGQIIFSE
+638 AASMRYKYGQIIFSE
-653 KSRFVNEID
+653 KSRFINEID
-662 SKYIDSGLVQK
+662 NKYLDSGLIRK
-673 KPLPSFQTTT
+673 KPLPEFS
-683 TTPST
+683 SNT
-688 TSFVKKEKKPLPIT
+688 TSFVRKEKKKLPIT
-702 SLKNNVITRQ
+702 SLKDNIITRQ
-712 SLPSTNNATLINPN
+712 SNSSINNAELINP
-726 DLQVGMSVYHDKFGK
+726 DELETGMQVFHDKFGK
-741 GIVIN
+741 GIVVN
-746 IDNNFDDKR
+746 IDNSFNDKR
-755 ADVDFI
+755 ATVDFLR
-761 KEGKKTLVLKF
+761 EGTKVLVLKF
-772 AKLKQIN
+772 AKLKQIK

>member
-1 MLLYLSTMLLDGL
+1 MLLDGL
-14 NQEQRQAASQIEGA
+14 NQEQRQAAAQTEGA

-40 RTLTYRVANLLEHGV
+40 RTLTYRVAHLLEKGA

-70 REMDERIVSLIGDRS
+70 KEMDERIVSLIGDRS
-85 KGMMMGTFH
+85 KGIMMGTFH
-94 SVFMKILRIEC
+94 SVFMRILRIEC
-105 ERIGYIKSFSIYDT
+105 ERIGYIKSFSVYDT
-119 ADSKSMI
+119 SDSKSLI
-126 KNIVKDFSLDEKVYN
+126 KNIVKELSLDEKVYN
-141 SSYVLDRIS
+141 SSFVLDRIS
-150 KAKSSLISSEEY
+150 KAKSRLISSEEY
-162 LADNTYFTED
+162 LSDNTYLTED
-172 NIAGKPQIGRI
+172 TIAGKPEIGRI

-212 CPDIAEKYQRRFKYI
+212 CPDVAEKYQRRFKYI
-227 LVDEYQDTNHAQ
+227 LVDEYQDTNQAQ
-239 YAIIKILAK
+239 YAIIKILASK
-248 QYKNICV
+248 YKNICV

-267 GANIQNILNFRKDY
+267 GANIQNILNFKKDY

-310 VEQIK
+310 IEQIK

-349 RISFEEEKNYGNYA
+349 RISLEEEKNYGNYA

-390 GLSFYS
+390 GISFYS
-396 RAEIKNVLGYF
+396 RAEIKNVLAYF

-412 NKDNEAFERIINYPA
+412 NKDDEAFERIINYPS

-454 QVNLSNYNINSSTQ
+454 QINLSTYNINSSTQ
-468 NKLLAFCDYIRAFTA
+468 NKLLAFCDYIKAFSA
-483 NLHKKNAFELGEEI
+483 NLYNKDAFELGEEI

-509 ENTAENIDRINNIE
+509 DNTAENLDRINNIE

-536 QDSILDEA
+536 QESILDEA
-544 TGEEIS
+544 TGEEIA
-550 TDDKSLD
+550 TNNKSLD
-557 IFLQQISLFSE
+557 VFLQQISLFSE
-568 TDTMEENQN
+568 TDTMEENLN

-604 FPSTLALTSK
+604 FPSTLSLTSK

-620 RRLFYVAMTRAKI
+620 RRLFYVAMTRAKLT
-633 SLTLT
+633 LTLT
-638 AATMRYKYGQIIFSE
+638 AASMRYKYGQIIFSE
-653 KSRFVNEID
+653 KSRFINEID
-662 SKYIDSGLVQK
+662 NKYLDSGLIRK
-673 KPLPSFQTTT
+673 KPLPEFTSN
-683 TTPST
+683 T
-688 TSFVKKEKKPLPIT
+688 TSFVRKEKKKLPIT
-702 SLKNNVITRQ
+702 SLKDNIITRQ
-712 SLPSTNNATLINPN
+712 SNSSINNAELINP
-726 DLQVGMSVYHDKFGK
+726 DELETGMQVFHDKFGK
-741 GIVIN
+741 GIVVN
-746 IDNNFDDKR
+746 IDNSFNDKR
-755 ADVDFI
+755 ATVDFLR
-761 KEGKKTLVLKF
+761 EGTKVLVLKF
-772 AKLKQIN
+772 AKLKQIK

>member
-1 MLLYLSTMLLDGL
+1 MLLDGL
-14 NQEQRQAASQIEGA
+14 NQEQRQAAAQTEGA

-40 RTLTYRVANLLEHGV
+40 RTLTYRVAHLLEKGA

-70 REMDERIVSLIGDRS
+70 KEMDERIVSLIGDRS
-85 KGMMMGTFH
+85 KGIMMGTFH
-94 SVFMKILRIEC
+94 SVFMRILRIEC
-105 ERIGYIKSFSIYDT
+105 ERIGYIKSFSVYDT
-119 ADSKSMI
+119 SDSKSLI
-126 KNIVKDFSLDEKVYN
+126 KNIVKELSLDEKVYN
-141 SSYVLDRIS
+141 SSFVLDRIS
-150 KAKSSLISSEEY
+150 KAKSRLISSEEY
-162 LADNTYFTED
+162 LSDNTYLTED
-172 NIAGKPQIGRI
+172 TIAGKPEIGRI

-212 CPDIAEKYQRRFKYI
+212 CPDVAEKYQRRFKYI
-227 LVDEYQDTNHAQ
+227 LVDEYQDTNQAQ
-239 YAIIKILAK
+239 YAIIKILASK
-248 QYKNICV
+248 YKNICV

-267 GANIQNILNFRKDY
+267 GANIQNILNFKKDY

-310 VEQIK
+310 IEQIK

-349 RISFEEEKNYGNYA
+349 RISLEEEKNYGNYA

-390 GLSFYS
+390 GISFYS
-396 RAEIKNVLGYF
+396 RAEIKNVLAYF

-412 NKDNEAFERIINYPA
+412 NKDDEAFERIINYPS

-454 QVNLSNYNINSSTQ
+454 QINLSTYNINSSTQ
-468 NKLLAFCDYIRAFTA
+468 NKLLAFCDYIKAFSA
-483 NLHKKNAFELGEEI
+483 NLYNKDAFELGEEI

-509 ENTAENIDRINNIE
+509 DNTAENLDRINNIE

-536 QDSILDEA
+536 QESILDEA
-544 TGEEIS
+544 TGEEIA
-550 TDDKSLD
+550 TNNKSLD
-557 IFLQQISLFSE
+557 VFLQQISLFSE
-568 TDTMEENQN
+568 TDTMEDNLN

-604 FPSTLALTSK
+604 FPSTLSLTSK

-620 RRLFYVAMTRAKI
+620 RRLFYVAMTRAKLT
-633 SLTLT
+633 LTLT
-638 AATMRYKYGQIIFSE
+638 AASMRYKYGQIIFSE
-653 KSRFVNEID
+653 KSRFINEID
-662 SKYIDSGLVQK
+662 NKYLDSGLIRK
-673 KPLPSFQTTT
+673 KQLPEFTSN
-683 TTPST
+683 T
-688 TSFVKKEKKPLPIT
+688 TSFVRKEKKKLPIT
-702 SLKNNVITRQ
+702 SLKDNIITRQ
-712 SLPSTNNATLINPN
+712 SNNSINNAELINP
-726 DLQVGMSVYHDKFGK
+726 DELETGMQVFHDKFGK
-741 GIVIN
+741 GIVVN
-746 IDNNFDDKR
+746 IDNSFNDKR
-755 ADVDFI
+755 ATVDFLR
-761 KEGKKTLVLKF
+761 EGTKVLVLKF
-772 AKLKQIN
+772 AKLKQIK

>member
-1 MLLYLSTMLLDGL
+1 MLLDGL
-14 NQEQRQAASQIEGA
+14 NSEQRQAASQIEGT

-70 REMDERIVSLIGDRS
+70 KEMDERIVSLIGNRS
-85 KGMMMGTFH
+85 KGMMIGTFH

-105 ERIGYIKSFSIYDT
+105 ERIGYIRNFSVYDT
-119 ADSKSMI
+119 ADSKSLI

-141 SSYVLDRIS
+141 SSFVLDRIS
-150 KAKSSLISSEEY
+150 KAKSNLISSEEY

-201 LLFNTYTLLCT
+201 LLFNTYTLLCS
-212 CPDIAEKYQRRFKYI
+212 CPDVAQKYQNRFKYI

-239 YAIIKILAK
+239 YKIIKILAEK
-248 QYKNICV
+248 YKNICV

-286 FKLEQNYRSVS
+286 FKLEENYRSCQ

-315 KTIWTSNPE
+315 KTIWTANPE
-324 GEKIVFKSLNS
+324 GEKIVFKTLNS

-349 RISFEEEKNYGNYA
+349 RISLEEEKNYGNYA

-369 SQSRAFEDALRLKNI
+369 AQSRAFEDALRLKNI
-384 PYKIYG
+384 PYKIFG
-390 GLSFYS
+390 GISFYS

-412 NKDNEAFERIINYPA
+412 NRDNEAFERIINYPA

-454 QVNLSNYNINSSTQ
+454 QVNLSTYDINSSTQ
-468 NKLLAFCDYIRAFTA
+468 KKLLAFCDYIRAFSA
-483 NLHKKNAFELGEEI
+483 NLYNKDAFELGEEI

-509 ENTAENIDRINNIE
+509 ENTAENSDRINNIE

-536 QDSILDEA
+536 EEIILDEA

-550 TDDKSLD
+550 TNSKSLD
-557 IFLQQISLFSE
+557 VFLQQISLFSE
-568 TDTMEENQN
+568 TDTMDENPN
-577 CVALMTIHSS
+577 CVVLMTIHSS

-614 KETEEE
+614 RETEEE
-620 RRLFYVAMTRAKI
+620 RRLFYVAMTRAKLT
-633 SLTLT
+633 LTLT

-662 SKYIDSGLVQK
+662 SKYIDSGFVQK
-673 KPLPSFQTTT
+673 KPLPTSFQSSTTT
-683 TTPST
+683 T

-712 SLPSTNNATLINPN
+712 ANINQGNLIDPNN
-726 DLQVGMSVYHDKFGK
+726 LQIGMNVYHDKFGK
-741 GIVIN
+741 GIVIS
-746 IDNNFDDKR
+746 IDNEYEDKR
-755 ADVDFI
+755 AVVDFI

-772 AKLKQIN
+772 AKLKEI

>member
-1 MLLYLSTMLLDGL
+1 MLLDGL
-14 NQEQRQAASQIEGA
+14 NQQQRQAAAQTEGA

-40 RTLTYRVANLLEHGV
+40 RTLTYRVAHLLEKGA

-70 REMDERIVSLIGDRS
+70 KEMDERIVSLIGDRS
-85 KGMMMGTFH
+85 KGIMMGTFH
-94 SVFMKILRIEC
+94 SVFMRILRIEC
-105 ERIGYIKSFSIYDT
+105 ERIGYIKSFSVYDT
-119 ADSKSMI
+119 SDSKSLI
-126 KNIVKDFSLDEKVYN
+126 KNIVKELSLDEKVYN
-141 SSYVLDRIS
+141 SSFVLDRIS
-150 KAKSSLISSEEY
+150 KAKSRLISSEEY
-162 LADNTYFTED
+162 LSDNTYLTED
-172 NIAGKPQIGRI
+172 TIAGKPEIGRI

-212 CPDIAEKYQRRFKYI
+212 CPDVAEKYQRRFKYI
-227 LVDEYQDTNHAQ
+227 LVDEYQDTNQAQ
-239 YAIIKILAK
+239 YAIIKILASK
-248 QYKNICV
+248 YKNICV

-267 GANIQNILNFRKDY
+267 GANIQNILNFKKDY

-310 VEQIK
+310 IEQIK

-349 RISFEEEKNYGNYA
+349 RISLEEEKNYGNYA

-390 GLSFYS
+390 GISFYS
-396 RAEIKNVLGYF
+396 RAEIKNVLAYF

-412 NKDNEAFERIINYPA
+412 NKDDEAFERIINYPS

-442 AENNLSFFETIY
+442 AENNLSFFETID
-454 QVNLSNYNINSSTQ
+454 QINLSTYNINSSTQ
-468 NKLLAFCDYIRAFTA
+468 NKLLAFCDYIKAFSA
-483 NLHKKNAFELGEEI
+483 NLYNKDAFELGEEI

-509 ENTAENIDRINNIE
+509 DNTAENLDRINNIE

-536 QDSILDEA
+536 QESILDEA
-544 TGEEIS
+544 TGEEIA
-550 TDDKSLD
+550 TNNKSLD
-557 IFLQQISLFSE
+557 VFLQQISLFSE
-568 TDTMEENQN
+568 TDTMEDNLN

-604 FPSTLALTSK
+604 FPSTLSLTSK

-620 RRLFYVAMTRAKI
+620 RRLFYVAMTRAKLT
-633 SLTLT
+633 LTLT
-638 AATMRYKYGQIIFSE
+638 AASMRYKYGQIIFSE
-653 KSRFVNEID
+653 KSRFINEID
-662 SKYIDSGLVQK
+662 NKYLDSGLIRK
-673 KPLPSFQTTT
+673 KQLPEFS
-683 TTPST
+683 SNT
-688 TSFVKKEKKPLPIT
+688 TSFVRKEKKKLPIT
-702 SLKNNVITRQ
+702 SLKDNIITRQ
-712 SLPSTNNATLINPN
+712 SNSSINNAELINP
-726 DLQVGMSVYHDKFGK
+726 DELETGMQVFHDKFGK
-741 GIVIN
+741 GIVVN
-746 IDNNFDDKR
+746 IDNSFNDKR
-755 ADVDFI
+755 ATVDFLR
-761 KEGKKTLVLKF
+761 EGTKVLVLKF
-772 AKLKQIN
+772 AKLKQIK

>member
-1 MLLYLSTMLLDGL
+1 MLLDGL
-14 NQEQRQAASQIEGA
+14 NSEQRQAASQIEGA

-55 SPYSIMVLTFTNKAA
+55 SPYAIMVLTFTNKAA
-70 REMDERIVSLIGDRS
+70 KEMDERIVSLIGNRS
-85 KGMMMGTFH
+85 KGMMIGTFH

-105 ERIGYIKSFSIYDT
+105 ERIGYIRNFSVYDT
-119 ADSKSMI
+119 ADSKSLI

-141 SSYVLDRIS
+141 SSFVLDRIS

-201 LLFNTYTLLCT
+201 LLFNTYTLLCS
-212 CPDIAEKYQRRFKYI
+212 CPDVAQKYQNRFKYI

-239 YAIIKILAK
+239 YKIIKILAEK
-248 QYKNICV
+248 YKNICV

-286 FKLEQNYRSVS
+286 FKLEENYRSCQ

-315 KTIWTSNPE
+315 KTIWTANPE
-324 GEKIVFKSLNS
+324 GEKIVFKTLNS

-349 RISFEEEKNYGNYA
+349 KISLEEEKNYGNYA

-369 SQSRAFEDALRLKNI
+369 AQSRAFEDALRLKNI
-384 PYKIYG
+384 PYKIFG
-390 GLSFYS
+390 GISFYS

-412 NKDNEAFERIINYPA
+412 NRDNEAFERIINYPA

-454 QVNLSNYNINSSTQ
+454 QVNLSTYNINSSTQ
-468 NKLLAFCDYIRAFTA
+468 NKLLAFCDYIRAFSA
-483 NLHKKNAFELGEEI
+483 NLYNKDAFELGEEI

-509 ENTAENIDRINNIE
+509 ENTAENSDRINNIE

-536 QDSILDEA
+536 EEAILDEA

-550 TDDKSLD
+550 TNSKSLD
-557 IFLQQISLFSE
+557 VFLQQISLFSE
-568 TDTMEENQN
+568 TDTMDENPN
-577 CVALMTIHSS
+577 CVVLMTIHSS

-614 KETEEE
+614 RETEEE
-620 RRLFYVAMTRAKI
+620 RRLFYVAMTRAKLT
-633 SLTLT
+633 LTLT

-662 SKYIDSGLVQK
+662 SKYIDSGFVQK
-673 KPLPSFQTTT
+673 KPLPTSFQSSTTT
-683 TTPST
+683 T

-712 SLPSTNNATLINPN
+712 ANINQGNLIDPNN
-726 DLQVGMSVYHDKFGK
+726 LQIGMNVYHDKFGK
-741 GIVIN
+741 GIVLS
-746 IDNNFDDKR
+746 IDNEYEDKR
-755 ADVDFI
+755 AVVDFI

-772 AKLKQIN
+772 AKLKEI

>member
-1 MLLYLSTMLLDGL
+1 MLLDGL
-14 NQEQRQAASQIEGA
+14 NSEQRQAASQIEGA

-70 REMDERIVSLIGDRS
+70 KEMDERIVSLIGDKS
-85 KGMMMGTFH
+85 KGMMIGTFH

-105 ERIGYIKSFSIYDT
+105 ERIGYIRNFSVYDT
-119 ADSKSMI
+119 ADSKSLI

-141 SSYVLDRIS
+141 SSFVLDRIS

-201 LLFNTYTLLCT
+201 LLFNTYTLLCS
-212 CPDIAEKYQRRFKYI
+212 CPDVAQKYQNRFKYI

-239 YAIIKILAK
+239 YKIIKILAEK
-248 QYKNICV
+248 YKNICV

-286 FKLEQNYRSVS
+286 FKLEENYRSCQ

-315 KTIWTSNPE
+315 KTIWTANPE
-324 GEKIVFKSLNS
+324 GEKIVFKTLNS

-349 RISFEEEKNYGNYA
+349 RISLEEEKNYGNYA

-369 SQSRAFEDALRLKNI
+369 AQSRAFEDALRLKNI
-384 PYKIYG
+384 PYKIFG
-390 GLSFYS
+390 GISFYS

-412 NKDNEAFERIINYPA
+412 NRDNEAFERIINYPA

-454 QVNLSNYNINSSTQ
+454 QVNLSTYNINSSTQ
-468 NKLLAFCDYIRAFTA
+468 NKLLAFCDYIRAFSA
-483 NLHKKNAFELGEEI
+483 NLYNKDAFELGEEI

-509 ENTAENIDRINNIE
+509 ENTAENSDRINNIE

-536 QDSILDEA
+536 DEAILDEA

-550 TDDKSLD
+550 TNSKSLD
-557 IFLQQISLFSE
+557 VFLQQISLFSE
-568 TDTMEENQN
+568 TDTMDENPN
-577 CVALMTIHSS
+577 CVVLMTIHSS

-614 KETEEE
+614 RETEEE
-620 RRLFYVAMTRAKI
+620 RRLFYVAMTRAKLT
-633 SLTLT
+633 LTLT

-662 SKYIDSGLVQK
+662 SKYIDSGFVQK
-673 KPLPSFQTTT
+673 KPLPTSFQSSTTT
-683 TTPST
+683 T

-712 SLPSTNNATLINPN
+712 ANISQGNLIDPNN
-726 DLQVGMSVYHDKFGK
+726 LQIGMNVYHDKFGK
-741 GIVIN
+741 GIVLS
-746 IDNNFDDKR
+746 IDNEYEDKR
-755 ADVDFI
+755 AVVDFI

-772 AKLKQIN
+772 AKLKEI

>member
-1 MLLYLSTMLLDGL
+1 MLLDGL
-14 NQEQRQAASQIEGA
+14 NSEQRQAASQIEGA

-70 REMDERIVSLIGDRS
+70 KEMDERIVSLIGNRS
-85 KGMMMGTFH
+85 KGMMIGTFH

-105 ERIGYIKSFSIYDT
+105 ERIGYIRNFSVYDT
-119 ADSKSMI
+119 ADSKSLI

-141 SSYVLDRIS
+141 SSFVLDRIS
-150 KAKSSLISSEEY
+150 KAKSNLISSEEY

-201 LLFNTYTLLCT
+201 LLFNTYTLLCS
-212 CPDIAEKYQRRFKYI
+212 CPDVAQKYQNRFKYI

-239 YAIIKILAK
+239 YKIIKILAEK
-248 QYKNICV
+248 YKNICV

-286 FKLEQNYRSVS
+286 FKLEENYRSCQ

-315 KTIWTSNPE
+315 KTIWTANPE
-324 GEKIVFKSLNS
+324 GEKIVFKTLNS

-349 RISFEEEKNYGNYA
+349 RISLEEEKNYGNYA

-369 SQSRAFEDALRLKNI
+369 AQSRAFEDALRLKNI
-384 PYKIYG
+384 PYKIFG
-390 GLSFYS
+390 GISFYS

-412 NKDNEAFERIINYPA
+412 NRDDEAFERIINYPA

-454 QVNLSNYNINSSTQ
+454 QVNLSTYNINSSTQ
-468 NKLLAFCDYIRAFTA
+468 NKLLAFCDYIRAFSA
-483 NLHKKNAFELGEEI
+483 NLYNKDAFELGEEI

-509 ENTAENIDRINNIE
+509 ENTAENSDRINNIE

-536 QDSILDEA
+536 EEVILDEA

-550 TDDKSLD
+550 TNSKSLD
-557 IFLQQISLFSE
+557 VFLQQISLFSE
-568 TDTMEENQN
+568 TDTMDENPN
-577 CVALMTIHSS
+577 CVVLMTIHSS

-614 KETEEE
+614 RETEEE
-620 RRLFYVAMTRAKI
+620 RRLFYVAMTRAKLT
-633 SLTLT
+633 LTLT

-662 SKYIDSGLVQK
+662 SKYIDSGFVQK
-673 KPLPSFQTTT
+673 KSLPTSFQSSTTT
-683 TTPST
+683 TT

-712 SLPSTNNATLINPN
+712 ANINQGNLIDPNN
-726 DLQVGMSVYHDKFGK
+726 LQIGMNVYHDKFGK
-741 GIVIN
+741 GIVLS
-746 IDNNFDDKR
+746 IDNEYEDKR
-755 ADVDFI
+755 AVVDFI

-772 AKLKQIN
+772 AKLKEI

>member
-1 MLLYLSTMLLDGL
+1 MLLDGL
-14 NQEQRQAASQIEGA
+14 NQEQRQAAAQIEGA

-70 REMDERIVSLIGDRS
+70 KEMDERIISLIGDNS

-105 ERIGYIKSFSIYDT
+105 EKIGYIRNFSIYDT
-119 ADSKSMI
+119 ADSKALI

-141 SSYVLDRIS
+141 SSFVLDRIS
-150 KAKSSLISSEEY
+150 KAKSSLVSSEEY
-162 LADNTYFTED
+162 LADNIYFTED

-183 FHEYNARL
+183 FHEYNTRL

-201 LLFNTYTLLCT
+201 LLFNMYTLLCT
-212 CPDIAEKYQRRFKYI
+212 CPEVAEKYQNRFKYI

-248 QYKNICV
+248 KYKNVCV

-267 GANIQNILNFRKDY
+267 GANIQNILNFKKDY

-286 FKLEQNYRSVS
+286 FKLEQNYRSCS

-315 KTIWTSNPE
+315 KTIWTANPE
-324 GEKIVFKSLNS
+324 GEKIIFKSLNS

-349 RISFEEEKNYGNYA
+349 RILLEEEKNYGNYA

-390 GLSFYS
+390 GISFYS
-396 RAEIKNVLGYF
+396 RQEIKNVLAYF

-412 NKDNEAFERIINYPA
+412 NRDNEAFERIINYPT

-454 QVNLSNYNINSSTQ
+454 KVDLSNYNINSSTQ
-468 NKLLAFCDYIRAFTA
+468 NKLLSFCDYIRAFTA
-483 NLHKKNAFELGEEI
+483 NLYIKNAFELGEEI

-509 ENTAENIDRINNIE
+509 ENTAENLDRINNID
-523 ELVNSLQSFIENE
+523 ELINSLQSFIENE
-536 QDSILDEA
+536 QESILDEA
-544 TGEEIS
+544 TGEEIL
-550 TDDKSLD
+550 TNTKSLD
-557 IFLQQISLFSE
+557 VFLQQISLFSE

-577 CVALMTIHSS
+577 CVVLMTIHSS

-620 RRLFYVAMTRAKI
+620 RRLFYVAMTRAKL

-662 SKYIDSGLVQK
+662 SKYIDSGLIQK
-673 KPLPSFQTTT
+673 KPLPSFSST
-683 TTPST
+683 ST
-688 TSFVKKEKKPLPIT
+688 TSFVKKEKKALPIT
-702 SLKNNVITRQ
+702 SLKNNIITRQ
-712 SLPSTNNATLINPN
+712 ALPTSNNATLIDPN
-726 DLQVGMSVYHDKFGK
+726 SLETGMRVYHDKFGK
-741 GIVIN
+741 GIVLS

-755 ADVDFI
+755 AVVDFER
-761 KEGKKTLVLKF
+761 EGTKTLVLKF
-772 AKLKQIN
+772 AKLKQL